1 MCLAPYMYT
10 KCLSHFLEMER
21 WANLPAEVMMTFS
34 EPLFIYPPLSNGS
47 MATAVPTHP
56 EF

>member
-1 MCLAPYMYT
+1 MRFAPYMYT